1 MALLWYTII
10 GLGHYLWHIEIDPGL
25 ACFCLSVMW
34 PLGLMLLIQT
44 SRDRTLVPY
53 PVSVDAQNGTQ
64 TVTTYLSP

>member
-25 ACFCLSVMW
+25 ACFCFSVMW

-44 SRDRTLVPY
+44 SRDWTMAPY
-53 PVSVDAQNGTQ
+53 PILEPAQNHTQ
-64 TVTTYLSP
+64 TTTTYLST